1 MFLCFCPCKYTRS
14 PAGKKD
20 SPACQFR
27 RGTYNGSTGN
37 RTGSRDR
44 EEKRMAFDRA
54 KAYLETKGLA
64 DRIVVPDRSSATV
77 AEAAEALGCEPAM
90 IAKTL
95 SFLQDGEPV
104 LILADGLARI
114 DNRKYRERFGCKA
127 KMIPAGQVE
136 ELVGH
141 GIGGVCP
148 FGVNDGVRV
157 YLDESLKRHETVYPA
172 AGSDH
177 SGVRL
182 TVAELEECSGS
193 LGWVD
198 VCRQP
203 EE

>member
-1 MFLCFCPCKYTRS
+1 
-14 PAGKKD
+14 
-20 SPACQFR
+20 
-27 RGTYNGSTGN
+27 
-37 RTGSRDR
+37 
-44 EEKRMAFDRA
+44 MAFERA
-54 KAYLETKGLA
+54 KAYLESRGLA
-64 DRIVVPDRSSATV
+64 DRIVVPDHSSATV

-95 SFLQDGEPV
+95 SFLQDSGPV

-114 DNRKYRERFGCKA
+114 DNRKYKDRFGCKA
-127 KMIPAGQVE
+127 RMIPAGQVG

-141 GIGGVCP
+141 EIGGVCP
-148 FGVNDGVRV
+148 FGVNEGVIV
-157 YLDESLKRHETVYPA
+157 YLDESLRKHEVVYPA

-182 TVAELEECSGS
+182 TVLELEECSGS

-198 VCRQP
+198 VCKQP